1 MSLRT
6 TDRRVAIGTFELR
19 DKADAAFNALE
30 AAGFARSDIGVI
42 AKRTAQWD
50 DLDFP
55 ESDQASA
62 SEHAAS
68 GAVAG
73 AAAGAGVGGLWAL
86 GIAAGLLPAIG
97 PVVAGGLLGSLM
109 ASAAAGAAAGA
120 GSARLCSVL
129 GMSEEEASFYSS
141 ELQLGRIVVTVRAGD
156 RYPDAVRILREHG
169 ATLSEPME
177 SNNVVGKCLIAD

>member
-50 DLDFP
+50 DLEFP

-97 PVVAGGLLGSLM
+97 PVVAGGLLGSLL
-109 ASAAAGAAAGA
+109 ASAAAGAAAGGVGGA
-120 GSARLCSVL
+120 LLSL

-177 SNNVVGKCLIAD
+177 TNNVVVSA